1 MGARPVTGLRGAVA
15 FLTRVPIGR
24 ATAEIDLARSVPFVP
39 VVGALVG
46 LAIAGVD
53 IGVRTV
59 LPGLPAAALAVTVG
73 VVLTGALHEDG
84 LADTADAFGAR
95 DRTEVLRILRDPTH
109 GTYGVLA
116 LVASFALR
124 VSAIA
129 SLDRTTALAMLPV
142 AHALSRAAAVAIL
155 AAGPPLATDGLG
167 ATYAPAVRG
176 RALALSIGVA
186 VVMAT
191 ALLQVWALPAVAI
204 TLVLAVA
211 TRRLLVERLGGVNGD
226 VAGAS
231 QQVLEVALLLLASG
245 HSISL

>member
-1 MGARPVTGLRGAVA
+1 VTGLRGAVA
-15 FLTRVPIGR
+15 FLTRVPAGP
-24 ATAEIDLARSVPFVP
+24 AAAEVDLARSVPFVP

-46 LAIAGVD
+46 LAVAGVD

-84 LADTADAFGAR
+84 LADTADALGAR
-95 DRTEVLRILRDPTH
+95 DRTDMLRILRDPTH

-124 VSAIA
+124 MSTIA
-129 SLDRTTALAMLPV
+129 TLDRTTALAMLPV

-167 ATYAPAVRG
+167 AAYAPAIR
-176 RALALSIGVA
+176 RRSLALSIATA
-186 VVMAT
+186 VVVAT
-191 ALLQVWALPAVAI
+191 ALLRVWAIAAVAI
-204 TLVLAVA
+204 TLVLGVSG
-211 TRRLLVERLGGVNGD
+211 RRLLVGQLGGVNGD
-226 VAGAS
+226 VAGAC
-231 QQVLEVALLLLASG
+231 QQVLEGALLLLASG
-245 HSISL
+245 HAISL